1 MQGLVGLIRLWFG
14 LSAPVSR
21 RAYALS
27 GFGLMAFK
35 YAVEAAVV
43 GAVVGRTLTPLDY
56 LNPLL
61 GARRPALGEYDW
73 LVVAIAVWT
82 LPFLWI
88 GASMTLRRAEDAGRS
103 PLLVLLYFVPILNYV
118 VMLTLC
124 LLPSAARTD
133 AGKPATPPPVG
144 HGGMRSALLG
154 MAWGALLALSMVI
167 VSVRVFG
174 SYGTILFVATPFVM
188 GAASAY
194 VFNRPVR
201 RDLGSTLLVALC
213 SVGLAG
219 AALLLFALEGVL
231 CLAMA
236 APIAIAL
243 ALMGAV
249 LGRVAAGPVRPPAVA
264 ALVLPLPLLAWA
276 EGAQPA
282 PEVREVLSVVEV
294 RAPPD
299 LVWPHVVAVSPLR
312 EPPAWFFRLGIA
324 YPLGATIDGRGTGA
338 VRRCEF
344 STGPFVEPITTW
356 DEPRRLAFDVAAQPA
371 AMREWSPYRDVT
383 APHLDGYLR
392 VQRGEFRLIPLAG
405 GGTRLEGRTW
415 YEMRVFPAAYWSL
428 WSDAVIHRI
437 HDRVLRQIQADAAE
451 ALARGRQGEVGP

>member
-1 MQGLVGLIRLWFG
+1 MGLIRLWFG

-21 RAYALS
+21 RTYALS

-35 YAVEAAVV
+35 YAAEAAVV
-43 GAVVGRTLTPLDY
+43 WAVVGRTLTPLDY

-61 GARRPALGEYDW
+61 GARRAVLGEHDW
-73 LVVAIAVWT
+73 LVVGLALWT

-88 GASMTLRRAEDAGRS
+88 GSSMTLRRIEDAGGS
-103 PLLVLLYFVPILNYV
+103 PLLALLYFVPILNYV
-118 VMLTLC
+118 LMLTLC
-124 LLPSAARTD
+124 LLPSAARAKGTT
-133 AGKPATPPPVG
+133 APLPVG

-154 MAWGALLALSMVI
+154 MIWGALLALAMV
-167 VSVRVFG
+167 VASVRVFG

-219 AALLLFALEGVL
+219 AAILLFALEGVL

-243 ALMGAV
+243 ALMGAL
-249 LGRVAAGPVRPPAVA
+249 LGRAAAGPVRPPAVA

-276 EGAQPA
+276 EGGQPA
-282 PEVREVLSVVEV
+282 PELREVLSVVEV

-299 LVWPHVVAVSPLR
+299 VVWPHVVAVSPLR

-324 YPLGATIDGRGTGA
+324 YPLGATIDGRGAGA

-356 DEPRRLAFDVAAQPA
+356 DEPRRLAFDVAAQPK
-371 AMREWSPYRDVT
+371 AMREWSPYRDVA

-392 VQRGEFRLIPLAG
+392 VHRGEFRLLALPD

-437 HDRVLRQIQADAAE
+437 HDRVLRQIQADAAS

>member
-1 MQGLVGLIRLWFG
+1 MGLIRLWFG

-21 RAYALS
+21 RTYALS

-35 YAVEAAVV
+35 YAVEAAVAF
-43 GAVVGRTLTPLDY
+43 AVVGRTFTLDY

-61 GARRPALGEYDW
+61 GARRAVLAEHDW
-73 LVVAIAVWT
+73 LVAALAIWT

-88 GASMTLRRAEDAGRS
+88 GASMTLRRIEDAGGS
-103 PLLVLLYFVPILNYV
+103 PLLALLYFVPIVNYV

-124 LLPSAARTD
+124 LLPSTSRTD
-133 AGKPATPPPVG
+133 AGRPATRQPVG

-154 MAWGALLALSMVI
+154 MAWGALLALSMV
-167 VSVRVFG
+167 VASVRVFG

-201 RDLGSTLLVALC
+201 RDVGTTLLVALG
-213 SVGLAG
+213 SVTLAG
-219 AALLLFALEGVL
+219 GALLLFALEGVL

-249 LGRVAAGPVRPPAVA
+249 LGRVAAGSVRPPAVA
-264 ALVLPLPLLAWA
+264 ALVLPLPVLAWA
-276 EGAQPA
+276 EGSQP
-282 PEVREVLSVVEV
+282 PPKLREVLSVVEV

-299 LVWPHVVAVSPLR
+299 VVWAHIVAVSPLR

-324 YPLGATIDGRGTGA
+324 YPLGATIDGRGAGA

-344 STGPFVEPITTW
+344 STGPFVEPITAW
-356 DEPRRLAFDVAAQPA
+356 EEPRRLAFDVAAQPP

-392 VQRGEFRLIPLAG
+392 VHRGEFRLLPLAG

-451 ALARGRQGEVGP
+451 ALARERQGEVAP

>member
-1 MQGLVGLIRLWFG
+1 MGLIRLWFG

-35 YAVEAAVV
+35 YAVEAAAV
-43 GAVVGRTLTPLDY
+43 GVVVGRTLTPLDY

-61 GARRPALGEYDW
+61 GARRPALGEHDW

-103 PLLVLLYFVPILNYV
+103 PLLVLLYFVPVVNYV
-118 VMLTLC
+118 LMLVLC
-124 LLPSAARTD
+124 LLPTRPRPAAAWTDPRTKSS
-133 AGKPATPPPVG
+133 GL
-144 HGGMRSALLG
+144 RSALLG
-154 MAWGALLALSMVI
+154 MIWGALLALAMV
-167 VSVRVFG
+167 VASVRVFG

-194 VFNRPVR
+194 FFNRPSP
-201 RDLGSTLLVALC
+201 RDLGTTLLVALC
-213 SVGLAG
+213 SAGLGG
-219 AALLLFALEGVL
+219 AAILLFALEGVL

-249 LGRVAAGPVRPPAVA
+249 LGRVAAGSVRPPAVA

-276 EGAQPA
+276 EGSQP
-282 PEVREVLSVVEV
+282 PPRVREVLSVMEV
-294 RAPPD
+294 QAPPEA
-299 LVWPHVVAVSPLR
+299 VWPHVMAVSPLR

-324 YPLGATIDGRGTGA
+324 YPLGATIDGRGAGA

-344 STGPFVEPITTW
+344 STGAFVEPITTW
-356 DEPRRLAFDVAAQPA
+356 DEPRRLAFDVAEQPP
-371 AMREWSPYRDVT
+371 AMREWSPYRDVA

-392 VQRGEFRLIPLAG
+392 VLRGEFRLDHLPG

-415 YEMRVFPAAYWSL
+415 YEMRVFPAVYWSL

-437 HDRVLRQIQADAAE
+437 HQRVLRQIQADAVASV
-451 ALARGRQGEVGP
+451 ARGRQGEVGP